1 MKGQTK
7 CCSIARGGGSGAN
20 IEKKTLEKRTS
31 RFGKGD
37 FLGNSQALE
46 LVLDTISDL
55 PWGCVCFS
63 VRQDH

>member
-20 IEKKTLEKRTS
+20 IEKKS
-31 RFGKGD
+31 RKENIEIWEWRF
-37 FLGNSQALE
+37 FLGNSQTLE
-46 LVLDTISDL
+46 LDTISDL